1 LQDLLDHVLRIVRDP
16 LVDVIRRAERKYL
29 RQEDS
34 LAHIGVSSL
43 DVALDPQR
51 IRSEELD
58 RRVLV
63 AVADATHDAL
73 EILVHL
79 LFLSMLWQGA
89 PRARTLEQK
98 LPHRHSHQKT
108 QMHAYMY
115 AAYQVVFEN
124 LAHHIVRL
132 TALGSTCQCGQVK
145 RVKNVKSVHTHTTK
159 THPASIHAPQVAM
172 ARATP
177 MENGDTMTL
186 PVSCFA
192 SVLSVTPT
200 C

>member
-1 LQDLLDHVLRIVRDP
+1 MVGSGANVCVSEEQMRSQPLRGPEGGRRGCGDKDIAYRVLQDLLDHVLCIVRDP

-29 RQEDS
+29 GQKDS

-51 IRSEELD
+51 IRCEELD

-79 LFLSMLWQGA
+79 RFISMLWRGA
-89 PRARTLEQK
+89 PRARTLGQTQVSTH
-98 LPHRHSHQKT
+98 PHTHTATRKRKSTHI
-108 QMHAYMY
+108 HAT
-115 AAYQVVFEN
+115 YQVVFEN

-132 TALGSTCQCGQVK
+132 TALGSTWQWGK
-145 RVKNVKSVHTHTTK
+145 
-159 THPASIHAPQVAM
+159 
-172 ARATP
+172 
-177 MENGDTMTL
+177 
-186 PVSCFA
+186 
-192 SVLSVTPT
+192 
-200 C
+200 